1 MNITKNRHR
10 QKRIIFQALL
20 VLGCSSSPT
29 NLSIVS
35 IISTVHDPSTSFLS
49 SYIHHH
55 QTKFVRIIRSSDQ
68 TYVGNPHPKGPH
80 FEA

>member
-20 VLGCSSSPT
+20 VLGCSSPT